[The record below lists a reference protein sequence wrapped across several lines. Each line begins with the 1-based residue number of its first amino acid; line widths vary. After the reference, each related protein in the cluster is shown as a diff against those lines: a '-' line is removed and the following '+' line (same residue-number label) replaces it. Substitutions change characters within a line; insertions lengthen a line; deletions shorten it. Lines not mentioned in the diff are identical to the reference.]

1 MPDTSRLDAK
11 ASEPSVEVV
20 TLVIRHRIK
29 AGHESHYEQWL
40 KRIVAIASQ
49 TPGHLG
55 VDVMRGR
62 NGGLQAFT
70 SVLRFASTEAMQQW
84 LDSDQRR
91 ELVRE
96 AAPMLADGDQT
107 QVAPHS
113 EFWFNPGFDEQPPPP
128 RWKQAVVS
136 YLVILPLS
144 LLVPLL
150 WQPVLALRP
159 WLSSYFMSN
168 VLITLTIVLLVVY
181 LMMPAATRLCA
192 GWLNASANDRKS
204 THE

>member
-1 MPDTSRLDAK
+1 MSESSRLA
-11 ASEPSVEVV
+11 ATAGEPAHEVV
-20 TLVIRHRIK
+20 TLVIRHRAK
-29 AGHESHYEQWL
+29 AGLEVQYEQWL
-40 KRIVAIASQ
+40 RRVVAIAGK

-55 VDVMRGR
+55 VDVMRSR
-62 NGGLQAFT
+62 TDGLHAFT
-70 SVLRFASTEAMQQW
+70 SVLRFSSTAAMQQW

-91 ELVRE
+91 ELLRE

-107 QVAPHS
+107 QVAS
-113 EFWFNPGFDEQPPPP
+113 QNEFWFSPDIDPARQPP

-150 WQPVLALRP
+150 WGPLLHLNP
-159 WLSSYFMSN
+159 WLSGYVVSN

-181 LMMPAATRLCA
+181 LMMPAATRLFA
-192 GWLNASANDRKS
+192 GWLNAPANDERGN
-204 THE
+204 

>member
-1 MPDTSRLDAK
+1 MSDTLSPDAP
-11 ASEPSVEVV
+11 ASESSREIV

-29 AGHESHYEQWL
+29 AGLEAQYEQWL
-40 KRIVAIASQ
+40 RRIVSIAAEHQ
-49 TPGHLG
+49 GHLG

-62 NGGLQAFT
+62 SDGLQAFT
-70 SVLRFASTEAMQQW
+70 SVLRFASTETMQQW
-84 LDSDQRR
+84 LDSERRR

-96 AAPMLADGDQT
+96 AEPMLADGDQT
-107 QVAPHS
+107 QVTPHS
-113 EFWFNPGFDEQPPPP
+113 EFWFNSGADEARQPP

-150 WQPVLALRP
+150 WGPLLG
-159 WLSSYFMSN
+159 LSPLLSGYLMSN

-181 LMMPAATRLCA
+181 LMMPAATRLFA
-192 GWLNASANDRKS
+192 AWLNAPASDKRGN
-204 THE
+204 

>member
-1 MPDTSRLDAK
+1 MSDTLHPDAAAGESAR
-11 ASEPSVEVV
+11 EVV

-29 AGHESHYEQWL
+29 TGLEVQYEQWL
-40 KRIVAIASQ
+40 RRIVSIAAEQ
-49 TPGHLG
+49 QGHLG

-62 NGGLQAFT
+62 SDGLQAFT
-70 SVLRFASTEAMQQW
+70 SVLRFASTETMQQW
-84 LDSDQRR
+84 LDSPQRR

-96 AAPMLADGDQT
+96 AEPMLADGDQT
-107 QVAPHS
+107 QVTPHN
-113 EFWFNPGFDEQPPPP
+113 EFWFNSSVEEARQPP

-150 WQPVLALRP
+150 WGPVLG
-159 WLSSYFMSN
+159 LSPLLSGYVMSN

-181 LMMPAATRLCA
+181 LMMPAATRLFA
-192 GWLNASANDRKS
+192 AWLNAPASDKGSN
-204 THE
+204 